1 MSTNYVENSFSDDKN
16 KNISNSEDKD
26 VKYLSCNE
34 EESNEDDRNEDEINE
49 DDRNEDERIE
59 DDRNE
64 DDRSEDES
72 SEDESSEDD
81 MLVSVNFSVKD
92 NSTLFVLSI
101 DGVPNFYTTN
111 IKDLRQLM
119 WDYAKS
125 RRIQET
131 QYNTY
136 IRDFPDKNRIE
147 IIGTHKFS
155 IFFVDRV
162 ICRLLVSEIREV
174 KNDAVKS
181 SSLPKTQTPPKN
193 TPPKNTP
200 PKNTSPQ
207 KSSFF
212 SSFFW

>member
-1 MSTNYVENSFSDDKN
+1 MSTNYVENSFSDDQN

-34 EESNEDDRNEDEINE
+34 DESNEDD
-49 DDRNEDERIE
+49 
-59 DDRNE
+59 
-64 DDRSEDES
+64 
-72 SEDESSEDD
+72 
-81 MLVSVNFSVKD
+81 MLLSVNFSVKD

-111 IKDLRQLM
+111 IKDVRQLM

-136 IRDFPDKNRIE
+136 IRDFPDKNHIE

-162 ICRLLVSEIREV
+162 ICRLLVSEIQEV
-174 KNDAVKS
+174 ENDKVKTP
-181 SSLPKTQTPPKN
+181 SLPKTQ

>member
-1 MSTNYVENSFSDDKN
+1 MSTNYVENSFSDDQN

-34 EESNEDDRNEDEINE
+34 EESNEDERNEDDRNE
-49 DDRNEDERIE
+49 DDRNEDES
-59 DDRNE
+59 NE
-64 DDRSEDES
+64 NES

-81 MLVSVNFSVKD
+81 MLLSVNFSVKD

>member
-1 MSTNYVENSFSDDKN
+1 MSTNYVENSFSDDQN

-34 EESNEDDRNEDEINE
+34 DESNEDDRNEDESNKDE
-49 DDRNEDERIE
+49 SNKDESNEDES
-59 DDRNE
+59 N
-64 DDRSEDES
+64 EDES
-72 SEDESSEDD
+72 SEDESNEDD
-81 MLVSVNFSVKD
+81 MLLSVNFSVKD

-111 IKDLRQLM
+111 IKDVRQLM

-136 IRDFPDKNRIE
+136 IRDFPDKNHIE

-162 ICRLLVSEIREV
+162 ICRLLVSEIQEV
-174 KNDAVKS
+174 ENDKVKTP
-181 SSLPKTQTPPKN
+181 SLPKTQ